1 MPDPERGYRWG
12 RFQAWFSLFLA
23 VVQLFLWRTFP
34 LNVATGILLLF
45 VWKGLLRKHRYGFWL
60 VYVMAALALVGGLF
74 GLAMSKTWDRVG
86 SIVIAICFWGIP
98 GAFYYPKRYREFGV
112 GKPKQEIA
120 SVAVTPS
127 EVEKAVVPNRTLTDE
142 ERQMVLDR
150 IRRRS
155 PQEKPTER

>member
-45 VWKGLLRKHRYGFWL
+45 VWKGLLRKQRYGFWL

-74 GLAMSKTWDRVG
+74 GLTMDKTWDRVG
-86 SIVIAICFWGIP
+86 SIVMAICFWGIP

-112 GKPKQEIA
+112 GKPQQQEIA
-120 SVAVTPS
+120 PTAVTMP
-127 EVEKAVVPNRTLTDE
+127 EVERPIMPTRALTDE
-142 ERQMVLDR
+142 ERRMVLNR
-150 IRRRS
+150 IHKR
-155 PQEKPTER
+155 P